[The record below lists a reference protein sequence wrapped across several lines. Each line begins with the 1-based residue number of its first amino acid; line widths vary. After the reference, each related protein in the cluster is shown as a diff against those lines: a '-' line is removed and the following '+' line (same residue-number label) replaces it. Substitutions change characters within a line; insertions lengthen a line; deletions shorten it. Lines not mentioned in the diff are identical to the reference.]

1 LAREHKL
8 TEEERTALHTYM
20 SFMEAFRAIRPN
32 IQNMPMGD
40 AYAFL
45 VVALEEG
52 LGITEYAERAGITQ
66 SGMTR
71 ELSALGEGGRHG
83 ATGFGIV
90 QQVTDA
96 EDLRKRQTFL
106 TDKGRALIREIT
118 RLTRSDHHSATTPGV
133 RSRDLRMIA
142 EKSPGDLAR
151 DQWFLRLIAAARKL
165 DADDTQLAARQI
177 EALVGHRESKRR
189 G

>member
-1 LAREHKL
+1 MARKHKL
-8 TEEERTALHTYM
+8 TKEEQTALHMYM

-40 AYAFL
+40 AYGFL
-45 VVALEEG
+45 AVALEEG
-52 LGITEYAERAGITQ
+52 LGITEYAERSGITQ

-71 ELSALGEGGRHG
+71 TLGALGHGGRKG
-83 ATGFGIV
+83 AAGFGLV
-90 QQVTDA
+90 QQVVDSK
-96 EDLRKRQTFL
+96 DLRKHQTFL
-106 TDKGRALIREIT
+106 TAKGKAFIREIA
-118 RLTRSDHHSATTPGV
+118 RLTHQSATTQSV
-133 RSRDLRMIA
+133 RSRDLKMIV

-165 DADDTQLAARQI
+165 DSDDIELAVGQI
-177 EALVGHRESKRR
+177 EALIGHRQSKRR